1 MCNNDKTKTSRNFK
15 ILVAHL
21 RQHSISKDPQEL
33 VKEWEH
39 LRLWE
44 CKEVGVCRCSKTGIV
59 EHNAIVHRLT
69 GLVVEPIGSSCI
81 KMFPEDMRVQ
91 FKDAHDSY
99 MLNKRTRIASM
110 KVGWGKYTHLTF
122 LQLALQ
128 DAQYAQW
135 LLSISKYTT
144 KTRHACFHPDNKEI
158 RKLLK
163 KGIEH
168 NGT

>member
-21 RQHSISKDPQEL
+21 RQHSISKDPQEV

-91 FKDAHDSY
+91 FKDAHDAY
-99 MLNKRTRIASM
+99 ICKKRARVASM
-110 KVGWGKYTHLTF
+110 KVGWGKHAHLTF

-163 KGIEH
+163 KGIEQ
-168 NGT
+168 NRT

>member
-1 MCNNDKTKTSRNFK
+1 MCNNDKTSRNFK

-21 RQHSISKDPQEL
+21 RQHSISKDPQEV

-44 CKEVGVCRCSKTGIV
+44 CKVVGVCRCSKTGIV

-91 FKDAHDSY
+91 FKGAHDAY
-99 MLNKRTRIASM
+99 IILCARR
-110 KVGWGKYTHLTF
+110 GH
-122 LQLALQ
+122 ALP
-128 DAQYAQW
+128 
-135 LLSISKYTT
+135 
-144 KTRHACFHPDNKEI
+144 R
-158 RKLLK
+158 
-163 KGIEH
+163 
-168 NGT
+168 